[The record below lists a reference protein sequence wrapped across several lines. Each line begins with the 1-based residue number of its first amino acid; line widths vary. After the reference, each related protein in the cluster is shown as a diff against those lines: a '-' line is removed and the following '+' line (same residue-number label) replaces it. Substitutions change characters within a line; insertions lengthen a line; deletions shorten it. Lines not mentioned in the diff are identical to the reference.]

1 MVNHW
6 ISKIWTTSLIT
17 THSPTRHATQPV
29 TEDEVSQAARMAD
42 ASDSASA
49 SHDSDCTPARRES
62 RELPE
67 RPFLELE
74 CYSGQPW
81 FDWFCN
87 SHDNNFLEV
96 PTRCS
101 YFMPTRIL
109 IWNTHSVILQDQSA
123 WVSFLL
129 HVHVVLGFRPA
140 TSPVLWHGP
149 LTLSHTVTWYWR
161 NEAAT
166 ATCCCSF
173 HMAHHHTLSCLSVT
187 LHHKSTTGFLYEV

>member
-1 MVNHW
+1 MVSFW
-6 ISKIWTTSLIT
+6 ISKIWTISSIT

-67 RPFLELE
+67 RLFLELE

-81 FDWFCN
+81 FDWFCK

-96 PTRCS
+96 PHKVQLFHANSHFDLKHSFCD
-101 YFMPTRIL
+101 PTR
-109 IWNTHSVILQDQSA
+109 SVSL
-123 WVSFLL
+123 SFCFYCMCML
-129 HVHVVLGFRPA
+129 F
-140 TSPVLWHGP
+140 
-149 LTLSHTVTWYWR
+149 
-161 NEAAT
+161 
-166 ATCCCSF
+166 
-173 HMAHHHTLSCLSVT
+173 
-187 LHHKSTTGFLYEV
+187 